1 MKEIKIFS
9 PASIANLS
17 CGFDIL
23 GVCLNGI
30 GDEITVR
37 KTNKKEL
44 RLKRLL
50 VII

>member
-23 GVCLNGI
+23 GVCLNDI
-30 GDEITVR
+30 GDEIVVR
-37 KTNKKEL
+37 KTKE
-44 RLKRLL
+44 K
-50 VII
+50 

>member
-23 GVCLNGI
+23 GVCLDKI

-37 KTNKKEL
+37 KTDKKGV
-44 RLKRLL
+44 RSKRF
-50 VII
+50 